1 MAKAEEALKHRPGT
15 YPVQEEKER
24 THLEKGGFLKRN
36 WKKFAIGGAGVA
48 FLVGGLAYKPATN
61 NNQVSTEDIQRA
73 LIPQDKKVE
82 VVKKNYGQEAKDLN
96 AGVLPIEDYSSKFEV
111 GEFTL
116 KKNPDPDFWNSVYK
130 AIIKYNST
138 LADKHFTIVGI
149 REINRKE
156 MDEIIEPDVKSAT
169 KMAFPDFKTGYKVAI
184 MFDNRDLSKYIFI
197 QQKDGISVYRETA
210 R

>member
-1 MAKAEEALKHRPGT
+1 MAKAISETHEMGK
-15 YPVQEEKER
+15 YPVQEKEEKR
-24 THLEKGGFLKRN
+24 NHLGLKIGLGVGIPTAIIGGF
-36 WKKFAIGGAGVA
+36 FG
-48 FLVGGLAYKPATN
+48 YKALTN
-61 NNQVSTEDIQRA
+61 NNQVSTEEVQRA

-82 VVKKNYGQEAKDLN
+82 VVKKDYGQEAVDDLK
-96 AGVLPIEDYSSKFEV
+96 AEVLPIEDYSSKFEV

-130 AIIKYNST
+130 AIIKYDST

-149 REINRKE
+149 RDINRKE

-197 QQKDGISVYRETA
+197 QQKDGISVYHETA

>member
-1 MAKAEEALKHRPGT
+1 MRM
-15 YPVQEEKER
+15 PVNI
-24 THLEKGGFLKRN
+24 LIMFIVIIAVG
-36 WKKFAIGGAGVA
+36 IGGYFGYQV
-48 FLVGGLAYKPATN
+48 LSKSGGK
-61 NNQVSTEDIQRA
+61 
-73 LIPQDKKVE
+73 
-82 VVKKNYGQEAKDLN
+82 EAVKDLN

-130 AIIKYNST
+130 AIIKYDST
-138 LADKHFTIVGI
+138 LTDKHFTIVGI
-149 REINRKE
+149 REVNRKE

-169 KMAFPDFKTGYKVAI
+169 KMAFPDFKTGYKIAI